1 MFMYVFIF
9 KTSVGSAH
17 AVFIDCKLS
26 LVVKTFL
33 VLLNFFK
40 LLLTALLKK
49 KSRLYLGTVLVSH
62 CKIVV
67 LYYIQLLL
75 ENPAKTSLS

>member
-40 LLLTALLKK
+40 LLLTAL
-49 KSRLYLGTVLVSH
+49 
-62 CKIVV
+62 
-67 LYYIQLLL
+67 
-75 ENPAKTSLS
+75 